1 MHNEIK
7 WICLI
12 INCEVDIRAFA
23 LARAKMYVYFNVRT
37 YFLYFIYSLF
47 KIPYI
52 KLSILYY
59 ISLKYHFF

>member
-12 INCEVDIRAFA
+12 INCEVDIRAFV
-23 LARAKMYVYFNVRT
+23 LARAKMYLYFNIRT

-47 KIPYI
+47 KITYI
-52 KLSILYY
+52 KLSILHY
-59 ISLKYHFF
+59 ISLKYHFS